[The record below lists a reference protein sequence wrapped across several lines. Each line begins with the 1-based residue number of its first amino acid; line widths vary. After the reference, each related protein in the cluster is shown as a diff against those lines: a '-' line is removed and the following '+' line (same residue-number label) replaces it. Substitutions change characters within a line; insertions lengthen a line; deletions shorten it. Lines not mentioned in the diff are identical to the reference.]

1 MLSEHG
7 IQIDQAAVD
16 EILESADV
24 LVVGFTL
31 FPERLLVDCRR
42 NDETGPMVAVVEPLG
57 GVQERYHWLGQHRGM
72 FGMPDSFSF
81 FAWPHTIRSLDERDV
96 LAKLKVRLAATS
108 SDGVQLLDRALGKL
122 REMENVAFRQ
132 AVAGEGPWKTLWQAA

>member
-1 MLSEHG
+1 
-7 IQIDQAAVD
+7 
-16 EILESADV
+16 
-24 LVVGFTL
+24 
-31 FPERLLVDCRR
+31 
-42 NDETGPMVAVVEPLG
+42 
-57 GVQERYHWLGQHRGM
+57 VQERYHWLGKHRGM
-72 FGMPDSFSF
+72 FGMPESFSF

-122 REMENVAFRQ
+122 REMEDVAFRQ